1 MRKLASIQSIS
12 ELNPIEGKDRIEL
25 ATILGWR
32 VIVQKGIYSVG
43 DLCVYCE
50 PDSLMPDKPEFEF
63 LRGKNFKIK
72 VMKMAGVIS
81 EGIVFPLSILPQ
93 QEQDKAAEG
102 RDVTE
107 ALGVRHMDEVEE
119 EARAPKPSTLKST
132 PLFKFAVALTGNRVT
147 RPVGH
152 ALINTLKKKKIRNIE
167 AFPSFIRKTD
177 ETRIQTVPHILD
189 KEETYVCR
197 EKVDGSSMTVFLV
210 RKPKTIF
217 HRKPRYE
224 FGVCSRNRRL
234 YNGSFDSERFLSTAA
249 KYKMEEALKE
259 MIGDLDWL
267 VVQGELV
274 GPGIQKNIY
283 KLNEHRFY
291 AFNLI
296 TPYKKVSCD
305 VGEHLLNNYGIPWA
319 PMIGIIKS
327 PFTVQEVLD
336 TATGDSL
343 INPSTRREGMVCRNY
358 RKDISFKAVSP
369 EYLLKKDKAD

>member
-1 MRKLASIQSIS
+1 MRKLASIQRIA

-32 VIVQKGIYSVG
+32 VIVQKGMYSVG

-107 ALGVRHMDEVEE
+107 ILGVRHMDEVEE
-119 EARAPKPSTLKST
+119 EANVPKPSTLKST

-147 RPVGH
+147 RPIGH
-152 ALINTLKKKKIRNIE
+152 LLINTLKKKGRGNIKK
-167 AFPSFIRKTD
+167 FPSFIRKTD
-177 ETRIQTVPHILD
+177 ETRIQTIPHILD
-189 KEETYVCR
+189 KDETYICR

-210 RKPKTIF
+210 RKPKTLF
-217 HRKPRYE
+217 KRKPQYE

-234 YNGSFDSERFLSTAA
+234 YKGSFDSERFLSTAA
-249 KYKMEEALKE
+249 KYKMEEALRD
-259 MIGDLDWL
+259 MIGSLDWL
-267 VVQGELV
+267 VLQGELV
-274 GPGIQKNIY
+274 GPGIQKNLY
-283 KLNEHRFY
+283 KLDSHRFY

-296 TPYKKVSCD
+296 TPHKKVSCD
-305 VGEHLLNNYGIPWA
+305 IGEHLMSRYDIPWA
-319 PMIGIIKS
+319 PSLGLIKS

-336 TATGDSL
+336 AATGNSQ
-343 INPSTRREGMVCRNY
+343 INPSVRREGMVCRNY
-358 RKDISFKAVSP
+358 GKDISFKAVSP
-369 EYLLKKDKAD
+369 EYLLKKDKAA